1 MYKGKNVVAVVP
13 AYNEETQISKVV
25 ETMPDFVD
33 TIVIV
38 DDKSRDRTV
47 EIVKNLQKDNA
58 RVLLLCHEANQGV
71 GGAIATG
78 YKWARDND
86 ADIAVVM
93 AGDGQMDPADLPV
106 LLDPVVGNDVDYSK
120 GNRLVYEDAYQIIP
134 KTRFFGNSVLS
145 YLTKIASGYWNI
157 ADSQAG
163 YTAISKKALHAIGW
177 DSMYKRYGQPN
188 DLLVR
193 LNVLNMMVRDVPI
206 RPVYHVGETS
216 GIKIHKVIFTISFLL
231 LRLFY
236 WRLWKKY
243 VIQDAHPL
251 ALFIFFGTGLFLL
264 SFIFLLRVLIFW
276 VMDGSAPIMSS
287 LAMMFSF
294 SVGAQSIFFG
304 IWMDMDKNRR
314 LNN

>member
-1 MYKGKNVVAVVP
+1 MYKGKNVVVVVP

-47 EIVKNLQKDNA
+47 EIVKNMQKDNT
-58 RVLLLCHEANQGV
+58 RVVLLCHEVNQGV

-93 AGDGQMDPADLPV
+93 AGDGQMDPADLTA
-106 LLDPVVGNDVDYSK
+106 LLDPVVDNDVDYSK
-120 GNRLVYEDAYQIIP
+120 GNRLVYEDAYKIIP
-134 KTRFFGNSVLS
+134 KTRFFGNTVLS

-193 LNVLNMMVRDVPI
+193 LNVLNMTVRDVPI

-251 ALFIFFGTGLFLL
+251 ALFIFFGTGLLLL
-264 SFIFLLRVLIFW
+264 SFIFLLRVLILW
-276 VMDGSAPIMSS
+276 AMDGSVPIMSS